1 MALPALALPLAGKLA
16 GLVGGGAAALGGG
29 SAMSGLT
36 GLAKTSS
43 LGALLKAANDPKLA
57 KAKATAQDF
66 ETMFL
71 EDTLRHVFAS
81 TGDEGPLGAGGAG
94 GDVYKSMLVKEY
106 AKSIVKGGGVGITN
120 QVYGELLKLQ
130 EGGAHG
136 GGK

>member
-16 GLVGGGAAALGGG
+16 GLFGGGTALGGG

-36 GLAKTSS
+36 GLSKASS
-43 LGALLKAANDPKLA
+43 LSALLKAANDPKLA
-57 KAKATAQDF
+57 KAKSTAQDF

-71 EDTLRHVFAS
+71 EDALGHVFAS
-81 TGDEGPLGAGGAG
+81 SGGDGPLGGSGVG

-106 AKSIVKGGGVGITN
+106 AKSIVKSGGVGITN

-130 EGGAHG
+130 EGAARG
-136 GGK
+136 GGI